1 MLTMFHRQLRV
12 LLPMTSKLRVLLP
25 ITSKL
30 RVLLPMTSNSLNVYM
45 YYKKKS

>member
-12 LLPMTSKLRVLLP
+12 LLPM
-25 ITSKL
+25 TSKL